1 MNRMRQSWTLVAD
14 ATLAYF
20 SGRLQV
26 GLGSASPRIMR
37 KSAFEQWPKYFHS
50 PRCRPPTL

>member
-1 MNRMRQSWTLVAD
+1 MNRMRQSWTLAAD

>member
-1 MNRMRQSWTLVAD
+1 MNRMRQSWRLVAD

-26 GLGSASPRIMR
+26 GLGSASPRNMR
-37 KSAFEQWPKYFHS
+37 KSSFEQWPKYFHS